1 MRFVKKFC
9 TFPVVFSQ
17 VVDELRAGAGSSS
30 TRFAGLIEVGGPFS
44 WGFARI
50 RLRRIDELHPRLLTA
65 APPALGDMHS
75 ALPKPI
81 ICTTTLQNS
90 CFLHRKSRRDTV
102 SACETVSYEC
112 ELCAQE
118 SRQLVSIRV
127 HSWLEVLWLRLCCA
141 KVSV

>member
-65 APPALGDMHS
+65 APPALGDMHF

-81 ICTTTLQNS
+81 VCDIRTTIRQKLV
-90 CFLHRKSRRDTV
+90 F
-102 SACETVSYEC
+102 SAG
-112 ELCAQE
+112 
-118 SRQLVSIRV
+118 RSIRT
-127 HSWLEVLWLRLCCA
+127 SATAC
-141 KVSV
+141 K